1 MLAILPIPQV
11 TGAQMTGAQMSDAQ
25 MTGNVRDLPM
35 AATLFV

>member
-11 TGAQMTGAQMSDAQ
+11 TGAQ